1 MQALKNSVAPGP
13 LYVCFWHKPSRKRSL
28 VILKIVGYTPQSQV
42 RMFVAS
48 TAMPVPA
55 ATPASAF
62 L

>member
-13 LYVCFWHKPSRKRSL
+13 LYVFWHKPSRKRSM
-28 VILKIVGYTPQSQV
+28 VNLKIVGYTPQSQV
-42 RMFVAS
+42 RTFVAS

-55 ATPASAF
+55 ATPAKAF